1 MPRNS
6 VFNGILH
13 KNFISLL
20 NLAHFKLTKHC
31 QGISTLKT
39 NQPCHF
45 NDPSF
50 HFKLS
55 KSHSISKPIISFRYS
70 LVIQIIILTVTNYS
84 IILLSKVIQTYHS
97 IQISFNFQRNSK
109 AIPSKSTM
117 VLIVRNVA
125 KTIVSKG
132 TLKSARRRREKK
144 SRMSFSEIGVFDKLV
159 RQGWVGGWGVPW
171 RFSDLH
177 PTCKKFQ

>member
-97 IQISFNFQRNSK
+97 IQISFHPRHFNFKSNSNHSFFFR
-109 AIPSKSTM
+109 ISDST
-117 VLIVRNVA
+117 VFSTVFSILFSTVKLLKK
-125 KTIVSKG
+125 KT
-132 TLKSARRRREKK
+132 
-144 SRMSFSEIGVFDKLV
+144 
-159 RQGWVGGWGVPW
+159 
-171 RFSDLH
+171 RF
-177 PTCKKFQ
+177 